1 MFCFSFLGR
10 SKRQQKQLT
19 VVEKEA
25 KRRANAAW
33 QRASRERKRIERLY
47 VKHCNH
53 TDFRI
58 LAEKFFFAKAPEK
71 NTADVTMTEKSVMTD
86 VTYFFAEGP
95 EKIPT
100 F

>member
-1 MFCFSFLGR
+1 M
-10 SKRQQKQLT
+10 T

-25 KRRANAAW
+25 KQRANAAR

-58 LAEKFFFAKAPEK
+58 LAENFFFAEALEK
-71 NTADVTMTEKSVMTD
+71 NTADVTMTEKSVTTD

-95 EKIPT
+95 EKNTNFLIYHA
-100 F
+100 FLVL